1 VEQFLD
7 TWLET
12 VRPSVAASTWT
23 PYEGLLRLHALP
35 SIGRLRL
42 SRLGAFNLEQLYSG
56 RIKAGLSPT
65 TVLQLHRV
73 LHHALRDAV
82 RWSLVPRNVSELVS
96 PPRRASY
103 EFRVLSSEQARTFLQ
118 AVKGDRLEAL
128 YVLAITTG
136 MRELVFPNS
145 VGRPINVCNRYDA
158 AASGGGPRWPLR
170 RPARPATW
178 WSRWW
183 SGGDRMTLSRS

>member
-1 VEQFLD
+1 MEQFLD

-128 YVLAITTG
+128 YVLAITPACANWCSRT
-136 MRELVFPNS
+136 
-145 VGRPINVCNRYDA
+145 
-158 AASGGGPRWPLR
+158 RW
-170 RPARPATW
+170 
-178 WSRWW
+178 
-183 SGGDRMTLSRS
+183 GDRSTFVTATMQQQAVAALDGLFGDQLGLQHGGQDGGQVEIE